1 MWGDPA
7 AGCRHARHARPPTG
21 VELVHYDIVL
31 GAITVFVESLLPAR
45 LGAHEKAAWGRV
57 LGVVKAVAG
66 QCYARRDE
74 AAADAAAAAAK
85 DGVAATKG

>member
-1 MWGDPA
+1 M
-7 AGCRHARHARPPTG
+7 
-21 VELVHYDIVL
+21 HYDIVL

-85 DGVAATKG
+85 DGVAATKR